1 MGGGM
6 PGKPFERSGN
16 AHELL
21 APSDPC
27 RPVRGAAVPFERL
40 LECDVELVGHQLGHL
55 VGFCIRHFKHPT
67 DVTDGR
73 LRTEGAKRDD
83 LRDVIGT
90 VLVHDIV
97 EDLPPAG
104 PCRSPCR
111 YPVGRPVRD

>member
-16 AHELL
+16 AHELSHL
-21 APSDPC
+21 RIRVDQFAEP
-27 RPVRGAAVPFERL
+27 RFTFERL

-73 LRTEGAKRDD
+73 LRTEGSKRSEERRVGKECI
-83 LRDVIGT
+83 LRWST
-90 VLVHDIV
+90 Y
-97 EDLPPAG
+97 
-104 PCRSPCR
+104 S
-111 YPVGRPVRD
+111 